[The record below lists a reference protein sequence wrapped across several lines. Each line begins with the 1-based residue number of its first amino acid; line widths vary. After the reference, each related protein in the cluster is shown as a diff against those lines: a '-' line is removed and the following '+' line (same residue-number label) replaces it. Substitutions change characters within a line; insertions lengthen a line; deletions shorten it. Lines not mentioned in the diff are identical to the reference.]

1 MIVVTGAAGFIAGNL
16 VRALLREGLTDLLL
30 VDRFPVE
37 ADSGKAGNVSDFD
50 ALQKMDRDAF
60 PEWFTENAADVSYV
74 FHLGARTDTGE
85 FDFRVLDSLNLSY
98 SKTLWEICTA
108 HQVPILYASSAAT
121 YGMGEHGFADDESL
135 IPQLKPLNPYGLS
148 KQLFDV
154 HVLHQKAFPP
164 FWVGLKFFNV
174 YGPYE
179 SHKGRMASVIYH
191 AYHQIRQTGRL
202 KLFQSHDLRY
212 KDGEQLRDFIY
223 VDDVVDAFLLAAA
236 SDKTNGQVFN
246 LGSSDYIN
254 LKNLAEQLVAL
265 APSGRYEIIPFP
277 EDRKAID
284 IGDYYSDFS
293 LFQKTVG
300 WTPKKDLLSGLA
312 LTVKYYQEHGLHYW

>member
-154 HVLHQKAFPP
+154 HVLQQKAFPP

-223 VDDVVDAFLLAAA
+223 VDDVVDICLFCYRTRPADGIYNVGTGKANTFNELAHSVFGAMQLPASIEYIPIPTDIRDKYQYFTEASMDKLRNQGYDPAFTSIREGAEKYIQFL
-236 SDKTNGQVFN
+236 SDRG
-246 LGSSDYIN
+246 
-254 LKNLAEQLVAL
+254 
-265 APSGRYEIIPFP
+265 
-277 EDRKAID
+277 
-284 IGDYYSDFS
+284 
-293 LFQKTVG
+293 
-300 WTPKKDLLSGLA
+300 
-312 LTVKYYQEHGLHYW
+312 